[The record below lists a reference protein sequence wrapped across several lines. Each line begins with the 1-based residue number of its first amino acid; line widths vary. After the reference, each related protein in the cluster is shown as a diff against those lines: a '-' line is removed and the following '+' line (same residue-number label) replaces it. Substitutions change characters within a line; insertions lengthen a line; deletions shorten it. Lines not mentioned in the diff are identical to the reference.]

1 MIALQVEDIRE
12 FTKQLFMAETF
23 DRFLVQE
30 ARVVTFSAFSV
41 DGRLHQD
48 FFTDEELEQARL
60 EDYATWQ
67 MIRPFCFSLIKGKK
81 LPESFHIILRLPP
94 QGAVRFMAEHAPSL
108 REDENVGLYI
118 NVRYE
123 DKMLYCVT
131 GVSLSQFTLDKS
143 LERAWDENVKRFL
156 QKANIPVSDM
166 S

>member
-67 MIRPFCFSLIKGKK
+67 MIRPFCFSLIKGRSCRRASISSCGCRPRG
-81 LPESFHIILRLPP
+81 LCGLWRSMRLRCSRMRMW
-94 QGAVRFMAEHAPSL
+94 GYTSMCAMRRSCCTA
-108 REDENVGLYI
+108 
-118 NVRYE
+118 
-123 DKMLYCVT
+123 
-131 GVSLSQFTLDKS
+131 
-143 LERAWDENVKRFL
+143 
-156 QKANIPVSDM
+156 
-166 S
+166 